1 MEEYSQDQVVR
12 YITEYVN
19 LMGHAMEFNRIR
31 TDPNLARSM
40 DEFDVSRHAKVLREQ
55 FREFRS
61 TVPKEIR
68 DRLPDLYPTFPFSLQ
83 SMEESCEKILSG

>member
-1 MEEYSQDQVVR
+1 MEEYSQDQVVQ
-12 YITEYVN
+12 YMIKYVD
-19 LMGHAMEFNRIR
+19 LMGHAMGFNQIR

-40 DEFDVSRHAKVLREQ
+40 DESDVRRHARVLREQ

-68 DRLPDLYPTFPFSLQ
+68 DRLLDVYPTFLFSLQ